1 MLRVTQHS
9 RRRPQ
14 ARRPC
19 SLLPTPV
26 WAPTW
31 QGDPSPAAL
40 GGTDPMC
47 GLRRTPGTPKTPSC
61 RPASSADPALC
72 QVPGSPDLY
81 LHLCS
86 PHPGS
91 RSPAAGGTAVRGDRA
106 FPQPPT
112 RPSGGTVPTPRPDH
126 KHTQYRTLKLPQPD
140 PLLTP
145 ESISFW
151 AHEPHNTAKHATQ
164 SRQKSGTA
172 VPCVSNAAPG
182 ARPCPQAQQ
191 PTPAA
196 GTWGTDEVT
205 ACPFQQHQQTQ
216 TSLVRGVRPQVP
228 GRWQNMAM
236 ETVGHQ
242 ALPIPM
248 SGPRGRRSAAPIPAS
263 QEEVLGPQAWQS
275 RDKGHGPYT
284 WTLRRRNVSPP
295 TRVGAK

>member
-61 RPASSADPALC
+61 RPASSANPALR

-106 FPQPPT
+106 FPQPQTISLSPHPT
-112 RPSGGTVPTPRPDH
+112 GGTAGPIGTGCPRRCWLPGQLALGVCCERRLTTGAPPPRP
-126 KHTQYRTLKLPQPD
+126 PD
-140 PLLTP
+140 SCRSGFRAETGVC
-145 ESISFW
+145 EIS
-151 AHEPHNTAKHATQ
+151 A
-164 SRQKSGTA
+164 
-172 VPCVSNAAPG
+172 
-182 ARPCPQAQQ
+182 
-191 PTPAA
+191 
-196 GTWGTDEVT
+196 
-205 ACPFQQHQQTQ
+205 
-216 TSLVRGVRPQVP
+216 
-228 GRWQNMAM
+228 
-236 ETVGHQ
+236 
-242 ALPIPM
+242 
-248 SGPRGRRSAAPIPAS
+248 
-263 QEEVLGPQAWQS
+263 
-275 RDKGHGPYT
+275 
-284 WTLRRRNVSPP
+284 
-295 TRVGAK
+295 